1 MRPILNRLGSGLLS
15 LALLVTLTFF
25 IAHLSPGGPAYSILG
40 IKATPVS
47 VDAVNM
53 KLGLDVPLW
62 TQFATWW
69 LHLLQGDFGYSYLL
83 NQPVGALIGLYEVN
97 TLTISVAAIVL
108 STLASI
114 GIGLVQG
121 VHANDR
127 LGRCIGGA
135 QLAVYALP
143 SFFIATMLVLGFSV
157 AWPVLP
163 ASGVASIRLEH
174 PGVADIVAHAVLPI
188 ATITIFTTAGLSRFF
203 GQAVQEELGKEYV
216 RTAAA
221 KGVPP
226 LRILFGHVLRN
237 ALRPLVTILGL
248 SFPAIFAG
256 GVIVETVFGYPGLGW
271 LLWRSALGHDYP
283 VLIAIVLLIGVFTVV
298 GNLIADLVNT
308 ALDPRVRYE

>member
-1 MRPILNRLGSGLLS
+1 MRTILNRLSSGLLS

-25 IAHLSPGGPAYSILG
+25 VAHLSPGGPAYSILG
-40 IKATPVS
+40 LKATPVS
-47 VDAVNM
+47 IDAVNM

-62 TQFATWW
+62 RQFATWW
-69 LHLLQGDFGYSYLL
+69 LHLLRGDLGYSYLM
-83 NQPVGALIGLYEVN
+83 NQPVGGLISTYEAN
-97 TLTISVAAIVL
+97 TLSISIAAILL
-108 STLASI
+108 STALTIA
-114 GIGLVQG
+114 IGLVQG
-121 VHANDR
+121 VHAAGWI
-127 LGRCIGGA
+127 GRAIGGL

-143 SFFIATMLVLGFSV
+143 SFFIATVLVLGFSV

-174 PGVADIVAHAVLPI
+174 PGAWDVIRHAVLPV

-226 LRILFGHVLRN
+226 MRILFGHVLRN

-256 GVIVETVFGYPGLGW
+256 GVVVETVFGYPGLGW
-271 LLWRSALGHDYP
+271 LLWRSALSHDYP
-283 VLIAIVLLIGVFTVV
+283 VLIAIVLLIGVFTIL
-298 GNLIADLVNT
+298 GNLAADLVNT
-308 ALDPRVRYE
+308 ALDPRARYE

>member
-1 MRPILNRLGSGLLS
+1 MRTLLNRLGSGALS
-15 LALLVTLTFF
+15 LVLLVTLTFF

-40 IKATPVS
+40 LKATPVS

-62 TQFATWW
+62 RQFATWW
-69 LHLLQGDFGYSYLL
+69 LHLLHGDLGYSYLL
-83 NQPVGALIGLYEVN
+83 NQPVGALIGTYEAN
-97 TLTISVAAIVL
+97 TLGIGLAATVL
-108 STLASI
+108 STLLTI

-121 VHANDR
+121 VHAKDWI
-127 LGRCIGGA
+127 GRTIGGL

-174 PGVADIVAHAVLPI
+174 PDGWDILRHAVLPV
-188 ATITIFTTAGLSRFF
+188 ATIVIFTTAGLSRFF
-203 GQAVQEELGKEYV
+203 GQAVEEELGKEYV

-221 KGVPP
+221 KGVGPM
-226 LRILFGHVLRN
+226 RILFGHVLRN
-237 ALRPLVTILGL
+237 ALRPLITILGL

-256 GVIVETVFGYPGLGW
+256 GVVVETVFGYPGMGW
-271 LLWRSALGHDYP
+271 LLWRSALSHDYP
-283 VLIAIVLLIGVFTVV
+283 VLIAVVLLIGVFTIL
-298 GNLIADLVNT
+298 GNLGADLLNT
-308 ALDPRVRYE
+308 VLDPRTRYE

>member
-1 MRPILNRLGSGLLS
+1 MRAILNRLSSGVLS

-40 IKATPVS
+40 LKATPVS

-62 TQFATWW
+62 RQFGTWW
-69 LHLLQGDFGYSYLL
+69 LHLLRGDLGYSYLM
-83 NQPVGALIGLYEVN
+83 NQPVGELIGTYEAN
-97 TLTISVAAIVL
+97 TLSISIAAILL
-108 STLASI
+108 STLLTI

-121 VHANDR
+121 VHAEGWI
-127 LGRCIGGA
+127 GRAIDGA

-143 SFFIATMLVLGFSV
+143 SFFIATVLVLGFSV

-174 PGVADIVAHAVLPI
+174 PEAWDIVRHAVLPV

-203 GQAVQEELGKEYV
+203 GQAVAEELGKEYV

-226 LRILFGHVLRN
+226 MRILFGHVLRN

-256 GVIVETVFGYPGLGW
+256 GVVVETVFGYPGLGW
-271 LLWRSALGHDYP
+271 LLWRSALSHDYP
-283 VLIAIVLLIGVFTVV
+283 VLIAIVLLIGVFTIL
-298 GNLIADLVNT
+298 GNLAADLVNT
-308 ALDPRVRYE
+308 ALDPRARYE

>member
-1 MRPILNRLGSGLLS
+1 MRAILNRLSSGLLS

-47 VDAVNM
+47 VAAVNM
-53 KLGLDVPLW
+53 QLGLDVPLW
-62 TQFATWW
+62 RQFATWW
-69 LHLLQGDFGYSYLL
+69 LHLLQGDLGYSYLM
-83 NQPVGALIGLYEVN
+83 NQPVGALIGTYEAN

-108 STLASI
+108 STIATI

-121 VHANDR
+121 VRADGWI
-127 LGRCIGGA
+127 GRAIGGL
-135 QLAVYALP
+135 QLAVYAMP
-143 SFFIATMLVLGFSV
+143 SFFIATVLVLGFSV

-174 PGVADIVAHAVLPI
+174 PGALDIVRHAVLPI

-203 GQAVQEELGKEYV
+203 GQAVQDELGKEYV

-226 LRILFGHVLRN
+226 MRILFGHVLRN

-248 SFPAIFAG
+248 YFPVIFAG
-256 GVIVETVFGYPGLGW
+256 GVVVETVFGYPGLGW
-271 LLWRSALGHDYP
+271 LLWRSALSHDYP
-283 VLIAIVLLIGVFTVV
+283 VLIAIVLLIGVFTIL
-298 GNLIADLVNT
+298 GNLAADLINT
-308 ALDPRVRYE
+308 ALDPRARYE

>member
-1 MRPILNRLGSGLLS
+1 MRTILNRLSSGLLS
-15 LALLVTLTFF
+15 LVLLVTLTFF
-25 IAHLSPGGPAYSILG
+25 IAHLSPGGPAYAILG
-40 IKATPVS
+40 LKATPVS

-62 TQFATWW
+62 RQFATWW
-69 LHLLQGDFGYSYLL
+69 LHLLQGDFGYSYLM
-83 NQPVGALIGLYEVN
+83 NQPVGTLIGVYEAN

-121 VHANDR
+121 VHAKTW
-127 LGRCIGGA
+127 LGQAIGGA

-157 AWPVLP
+157 AWPILP

-174 PGVADIVAHAVLPI
+174 PGAIDIIRHAVLPI
-188 ATITIFTTAGLSRFF
+188 VTITIFTTAGLSRFF
-203 GQAVQEELGKEYV
+203 GQAVAEELDREYV

-226 LRILFGHVLRN
+226 ARILFGHVLRN

-256 GVIVETVFGYPGLGW
+256 GVVVETVFGYPGLGW
-271 LLWRSALGHDYP
+271 LLWRSALSHDYP
-283 VLIAIVLLIGVFTVV
+283 VLIAIVLLIGVFTII
-298 GNLIADLVNT
+298 GNLGADLINT
-308 ALDPRVRYE
+308 ALDPRTRYE

>member
-1 MRPILNRLGSGLLS
+1 MRAILNRLSSGLLS
-15 LALLVTLTFF
+15 LVLLVTLTFF
-25 IAHLSPGGPAYSILG
+25 VAHLSPGGPAYAILG
-40 IKATPVS
+40 LKATPVS

-62 TQFATWW
+62 HQFAIWW
-69 LHLLQGDFGYSYLL
+69 LHLLRGDLGYSYLM
-83 NQPVGALIGLYEVN
+83 NQPVSGLIGTYEAN
-97 TLTISVAAIVL
+97 TLSISVAAILL
-108 STLASI
+108 STALTIA
-114 GIGLVQG
+114 IGLVQG
-121 VHANDR
+121 VHAAGWI
-127 LGRCIGGA
+127 GRAIGGL

-143 SFFIATMLVLGFSV
+143 SFFIATVLVLGFSV

-174 PGVADIVAHAVLPI
+174 PGAWDIVRHAVLPV

-226 LRILFGHVLRN
+226 MRILFGHVLRN

-256 GVIVETVFGYPGLGW
+256 GVVVETVFSYPGLGW
-271 LLWRSALGHDYP
+271 LLWRSALSHDYP
-283 VLIAIVLLIGVFTVV
+283 VLIAIVLLIGVFTIL
-298 GNLIADLVNT
+298 GNLAADLVNT
-308 ALDPRVRYE
+308 ALDPRARYE